1 MKDYPGKIR
10 AQKHLDGYNRRERT
24 RNLVIKRQM
33 IWNVKLISN
42 KPLCAT
48 FSL

>member
-1 MKDYPGKIR
+1 MKDYPDKTR
-10 AQKHLDGYNRRERT
+10 AQKHLNRRET

-33 IWNVKLISN
+33 MWNVKLISN